1 MYGIGSWRFLFGA
14 NMVAMLT
21 RPNDAVTRLGELLL
35 ARMKRNS
42 RFALAEVWE
51 GESGFAEPDAELVG
65 HLIRHR
71 EELAYWMREVL
82 DEEPYGKRWEQS
94 PETFLRSILAPWLHE
109 KNQFLRLDDLEA
121 SQELDALYRRAM
133 EETAHVL
140 SSRADEAKMA
150 DGLREVWEA
159 HRRRL
164 VAFTAFHLG
173 EAPRDAVCARY
184 SPLLQMRVLDFS
196 PEALLEPVLDV
207 GCGSDAALVRYL
219 RQRGVE
225 VYGIDRSAPER
236 LDGVV
241 AADWLEFDYGEQRWG
256 TVISHLG
263 FSLHF
268 LRHHLTDGPAAEALA
283 LAHARAYVRVL
294 GSLRPGGSFAY
305 TPALPF
311 VEGLLPPSAY
321 RCEGVALPDELV
333 IPALLT
339 AREHTGLD
347 LAQASRVSRAA

>member
-14 NMVAMLT
+14 NMVAMSK
-21 RPNDAVTRLGELLL
+21 RSNQAVTRLGELLL
-35 ARMKRNS
+35 SRMKRNS
-42 RFALAEVWE
+42 RSALADVWDA
-51 GESGFAEPDAELVG
+51 ESGFSEPDAELVG

-71 EELAYWMREVL
+71 EELACWMRAVL

-94 PETFLRSILAPWLHE
+94 PETFLRSFLAPWLQE

-133 EETAHVL
+133 EETARVL
-140 SSRADEAKMA
+140 SSRADEAHA
-150 DGLREVWEA
+150 ANGLREVWEA

-164 VAFTAFHLG
+164 VAFTALHLG
-173 EAPRDAVCARY
+173 GAPRDAVCARY
-184 SPLLQMRVLDFS
+184 SPPLQMRVLDLS

-225 VYGIDRSAPER
+225 AYGIDRSVPEEI
-236 LDGVV
+236 DSVV
-241 AADWLEFDYGEQRWG
+241 AADWLDFDYGEDRWG

-268 LRHHLTDGPAAEALA
+268 LRHHVTDGPTAEALA
-283 LAHARAYVRVL
+283 LAHARAYMRLL
-294 GSLRPGGSFAY
+294 GSLRSSGSFAY

-311 VEGLLPPSAY
+311 VEDLQPPSAY
-321 RCEGVALPDELV
+321 RCERVALPDELV

-339 AREHTGLD
+339 ARKHTGLD

>member
-1 MYGIGSWRFLFGA
+1 MAVLFDA
-14 NMVAMLT
+14 NIVAMSMSS
-21 RPNDAVTRLGELLL
+21 NHAVTRLGELLL

-42 RFALAEVWE
+42 RSALAEVWDA
-51 GESGFAEPDAELVG
+51 ESGFSEPDAELVG
-65 HLIRHR
+65 HLVRHR
-71 EELAYWMREVL
+71 EELACWMRAVL
-82 DEEPYGKRWEQS
+82 EEEPGGDRWEQN
-94 PETFLRSILAPWLHE
+94 PEAFLRSLLAPWLQE

-121 SQELDALYRRAM
+121 SQSLGALYRRAM
-133 EETAHVL
+133 EETARVL
-140 SSRADEAKMA
+140 SSRADEAEVA
-150 DGLREVWEA
+150 DGLREIWEA

-184 SPLLQMRVLDFS
+184 SPPLQMQVLDLS
-196 PEALLEPVLDV
+196 LEALPEPVLDV

-225 VYGIDRSAPER
+225 AYGIDRSAPEGIN
-236 LDGVV
+236 GVV

-268 LRHHLTDGPAAEALA
+268 LRHHVTDGPTAEALA
-283 LAHARAYVRVL
+283 LAHARVYVRVL
-294 GSLRPGGSFAY
+294 GSLFPGGSFAY

-321 RCEGVALPDELV
+321 RCERVALPDELV

-339 AREHTGLD
+339 AREHTGHD
-347 LAQASRVSRAA
+347 LAQSSRVIRAA

>member
-1 MYGIGSWRFLFGA
+1 MI
-14 NMVAMLT
+14 AMST
-21 RPNDAVTRLGELLL
+21 KPHDAITRLGELLL

-42 RFALAEVWE
+42 RSPLAEVWDA
-51 GESGFAEPDAELVG
+51 ESGFAEPDAELVG
-65 HLIRHR
+65 HLIRYR
-71 EELAYWMREVL
+71 EELACWMRAVL
-82 DEEPYGKRWEQS
+82 DEEPRGERWEQS
-94 PETFLRSILAPWLHE
+94 PETFLRSLLAPWLHE
-109 KNQFLRLDDLEA
+109 KNQFLHLDDLEA
-121 SQELDALYRRAM
+121 SQELDTLYRRAI
-133 EETAHVL
+133 EETARVL
-140 SSRADEAKMA
+140 SSRADEAEVA
-150 DGLREVWEA
+150 DRLREVWEA

-173 EAPRDAVCARY
+173 EAPRDVVCARY
-184 SPLLQMRVLDFS
+184 SPLLQMRVLDLS

-219 RQRGVE
+219 HQRDVE
-225 VYGIDRSAPER
+225 AYGIDRSVQEGI
-236 LDGVV
+236 DGVV
-241 AADWLEFDYGEQRWG
+241 AADWLEFDYGEDRWG

-283 LAHARAYVRVL
+283 LAHAHTYVRIL
-294 GSLRPGGSFAY
+294 GSLSPGGSFVY

-311 VEGLLPPSAY
+311 VEDLLLPSAY
-321 RCEGVALPDELV
+321 RCDRVALPDELV
-333 IPALLT
+333 IPALLK